1 MLSDFST
8 STGDTSGGAYWG
20 WPLMLPGSYTISDV
34 NKFYDFYSL
43 SAVYD
48 NTVIGGLVDYS
59 NGLTTLSYDTPLSS
73 LIGQDNI
80 FDIMVRNTLFSS
92 LSLF

>member
-1 MLSDFST
+1 MESAPSGST
-8 STGDTSGGAYWG
+8 YWG
-20 WPLMLPGSYTISDV
+20 WPLMLPGSYTITDV

-43 SAVYD
+43 SAAYD
-48 NTVIGGLVDYS
+48 NTIIGGLVDYD

-80 FDIMVRNTLFSS
+80 FDIMVRDTLFSS